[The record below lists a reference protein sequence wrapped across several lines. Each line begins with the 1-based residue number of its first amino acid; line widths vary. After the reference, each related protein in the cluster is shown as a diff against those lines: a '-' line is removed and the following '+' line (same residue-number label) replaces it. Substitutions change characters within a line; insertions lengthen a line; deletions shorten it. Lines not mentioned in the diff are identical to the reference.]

1 MSWLPLPR
9 AADGATPLDRGFGL
23 RPELYQRYRDF
34 VALFWE
40 PRVLDPVILELCR
53 LRVAQLHGCRSE
65 LGLRHRAA
73 LDAGLGEAKVAALA
87 GGDESGFEAAERA
100 CLRFTEMFVR
110 DPHAIRDEDAA
121 AVTAQLGEPGLVAL
135 AEALAVFDGFCRF
148 RLILG
153 VEPEAE
159 ALRVVDAPAP
169 GDASAS

>member
-9 AADGATPLDRGFGL
+9 AADGATPLDRVFGL
-23 RPELYQRYRDF
+23 RPELYERYRDF

-40 PRVLDPVILELCR
+40 QRVLDPVILELCR
-53 LRVAQLHGCRSE
+53 LRVAQLNGCRSE
-65 LGLRHRAA
+65 LALRHRPA

-87 GGDESGFEAAERA
+87 GGDES
-100 CLRFTEMFVR
+100 
-110 DPHAIRDEDAA
+110 AA

-153 VEPEAE
+153 VEPEVE

-169 GDASAS
+169 GQASAS